1 MKKYFLNN
9 GEEIKFGDIVN
20 AVKNEGWKKTT
31 ITCTFDKDSIDFL
44 KELGI
49 LIEKDTKE
57 ECTKEEGIKKQENP
71 NKELV
76 DIIPYLDYIFDYISN
91 KLGISRIEAI
101 AYLDSLEKI
110 NPSAALTVYLKRIS
124 HKLNKNYDNTPI
136 RELSEI
142 YIISA
147 YDGKV
152 TAICPKHIK
161 NLRHF
166 AWFRTKKDAEFAREC
181 VINLI
186 EKMFGKDDQSKD

>member
-49 LIEKDTKE
+49 LIEKDIEKEDTKKQDSLKE
-57 ECTKEEGIKKQENP
+57 ESANI
-71 NKELV
+71 V
-76 DIIPYLDYIFDYISN
+76 PYTTYINYVFDYVTA
-91 KLGISRIEAI
+91 KLGISRVDAMI
-101 AYLDSLEKI
+101 YLDDLKKI
-110 NPSAALTVYLKRIS
+110 NPPAALAVYLKRIAY
-124 HKLNKNYDNTPI
+124 KLNKKYDKTPI
-136 RELSEI
+136 RSLSEI
-142 YIISA
+142 FVISI
-147 YDGKV
+147 YSGKV
-152 TAICPKHIK
+152 VAVNPKSVE
-161 NLRHF
+161 NLSNF
-166 AWFRTKKDAEFAREC
+166 AWFRTRKDAEFARKC

>member
-20 AVKNEGWKKTT
+20 AVKNEGWKKTI

-49 LIEKDTKE
+49 LIEKDVE
-57 ECTKEEGIKKQENP
+57 EKPTKKQENP

-76 DIIPYLDYIFDYISN
+76 SKIPYLDYVIDYVASKIEMP
-91 KLGISRIEAI
+91 RIDAVR
-101 AYLDSLEKI
+101 YLNTLKKI
-110 NPSAALTVYLKRIS
+110 NPLAALTVYLKRIS
-124 HKLNKNYDNTPI
+124 YKLNKNYDNTPI
-136 RELSEI
+136 RELPEI

-152 TAICPKHIK
+152 TAICSKHIK

-166 AWFRTKKDAEFAREC
+166 AWFRTKKDAEFARRC

>member
-20 AVKNEGWKKTT
+20 AVKNEGWKKTI

-57 ECTKEEGIKKQENP
+57 ECTKEEGTKKQENP
-71 NKELV
+71 DRDLV
-76 DIIPYLDYIFDYISN
+76 IPYLDSVLNYVAGKI
-91 KLGISRIEAI
+91 GVSRTEAI
-101 AYLDSLEKI
+101 IYLDSLENI

-124 HKLNKNYDNTPI
+124 NKLNKKYDKTPI
-136 RELSEI
+136 RNLPEI
-142 YIISA
+142 YSIST

-152 TAICPKHIK
+152 FELCPKYIK
-161 NLRHF
+161 NLNYF
-166 AWFRTKKDAEFAREC
+166 AWFRSKEDAEFARKC
-181 VINLI
+181 VISLI
-186 EKMFGKDDQSKD
+186 ERMFGKDDQSKD

>member
-9 GEEIKFGDIVN
+9 DEEIKFGDIVN
-20 AVKNEGWKKTT
+20 AVKNEGWKKTI

-49 LIEKDTKE
+49 LIEKDVE
-57 ECTKEEGIKKQENP
+57 EKPTKKQENP

-76 DIIPYLDYIFDYISN
+76 SKIPYLDYVIDYVAGKIE
-91 KLGISRIEAI
+91 ISRIDAVR
-101 AYLDSLEKI
+101 YLNALKKI
-110 NPSAALTVYLKRIS
+110 NPLAALTVCLKRIS
-124 HKLNKNYDNTPI
+124 YKLNKSYDNTPI
-136 RELSEI
+136 RELPEI

-181 VINLI
+181 VISLI

>member
-49 LIEKDTKE
+49 LIEKDIEKE
-57 ECTKEEGIKKQENP
+57 DTKKQDNHNEESANIVSYT
-71 NKELV
+71 N
-76 DIIPYLDYIFDYISN
+76 YINYVFDYVANI
-91 KLGISRIEAI
+91 LGVSKTKAI
-101 AYLDSLEKI
+101 LYLDSLERV
-110 NPSAALTVYLKRIS
+110 NPSAVLTIYLKRIAY
-124 HKLNKNYDNTPI
+124 KLNKKYDKTPI
-136 RELSEI
+136 RNLPKI
-142 YIISA
+142 YIISV

-152 TAICPKHIK
+152 KAICPKDIK
-161 NLRHF
+161 NLKHF
-166 AWFRTKKDAEFAREC
+166 AWFRSEKDAEFARQC

-186 EKMFGKDDQSKD
+186 ERMFGKDDQSKS